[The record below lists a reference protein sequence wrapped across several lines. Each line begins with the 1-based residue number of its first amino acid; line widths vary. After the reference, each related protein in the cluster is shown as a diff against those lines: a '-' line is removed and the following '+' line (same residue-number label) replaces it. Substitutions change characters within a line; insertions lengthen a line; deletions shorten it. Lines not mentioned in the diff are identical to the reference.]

1 MEDQLRVERV
11 MVRYLH
17 VYQALYQRSPKE
29 LRDLGNNWV
38 LVNGA
43 RMSVEELEN
52 LAVELNSEYQQALA
66 NKRSVVKRL
75 LNWFKN

>member
-1 MEDQLRVERV
+1 MRVEKA
-11 MVRYLH
+11 MARYLH
-17 VYQALYQRSPKE
+17 IYQSLYQRNPKE

-43 RMSVEELEN
+43 RMRVEELEN
-52 LAVELNSEYQQALA
+52 LANQLHREYQQALA

-75 LNWFKN
+75 LNWFSKA